1 MATIHNLGFPR
12 IGAKRELKFALE
24 SYWRGQSD
32 LAQLE
37 ATGAALR
44 RQHWAWQAG
53 LDWAPVGDFSFYDHV
68 LDMSFTLGNVPERAR
83 RHAGSAL
90 EQLFRVARG
99 RARDAGADAGAHEGH
114 AACGHA
120 HGAQKGAQEG
130 EVAAGEM
137 TKWFDTNYHYIVPE
151 LHADT
156 AFSLDASRLLAQLAE
171 AKEQGVKARPVIIG
185 PVTYLALGKTHD
197 GSDRLALLP
206 RLLPVYAQLLERLH
220 EAGAEWVQVDEPL
233 LVTDLDEAWRH
244 AFNTACRHLKGSRA
258 KLLLAAYF
266 GALGDNRCLAAHLP
280 VAGLHVDAVAGRE
293 DVQPLLGLLPAHR
306 VLSLGVIHGRNVWKS
321 DLTALLDWLEP
332 LAERLGERL
341 WLAPSCS
348 LLHVPVD
355 LAQEDRLDAGI
366 RDWLAFALQKLDE
379 LQVLGT
385 ALRQGREAV
394 RAQLQANQAALA
406 ARRASTRAHL
416 PAVQEAVRRITP
428 AMEQR
433 ASAFAQRAA
442 RQAAWLKLPAWP
454 TTTIGSFPQTAQ
466 VRHARS
472 EYKAARLDEAAY
484 RQAMR
489 AEIERAIREQEALG
503 LDVLVHGEAERNDM
517 VEYFGE
523 QLEGYAFTRFG
534 WVQSYGS
541 RCVKPPIL
549 FGDIRRPHA
558 MTLEWATWAQSLT
571 PRPVKGMLTGPVTLL
586 NWSFVRDDQPRPL
599 TCQQLALVIRE
610 EVLDLEKAG
619 IGVIQ
624 IDEPALREGLPLRR
638 QQWPAYLDWA
648 IACFRLAAN
657 GVRDETQ
664 IHTHMCY
671 SEFNDIISAIAQMD
685 ADVITI
691 EASRSDMELLDAFV
705 DFHYPNDIG
714 PGVYDIH
721 SPNLPTQEQIVQ
733 RLRQAARRI
742 PPERLWVNPDC
753 GLKTRQWPEVIG
765 ALTRMVAAAR
775 QLRQETAQKTAPAK
789 A

>member
-1 MATIHNLGFPR
+1 M
-12 IGAKRELKFALE
+12 
-24 SYWRGQSD
+24 
-32 LAQLE
+32 
-37 ATGAALR
+37 
-44 RQHWAWQAG
+44 
-53 LDWAPVGDFSFYDHV
+53 GDFSFYDHV

-120 HGAQKGAQEG
+120 HGAQ
-130 EVAAGEM
+130 
-137 TKWFDTNYHYIVPE
+137 
-151 LHADT
+151 
-156 AFSLDASRLLAQLAE
+156 

-244 AFNTACRHLKGSRA
+244 AFNAACRHLKGSRA

-293 DVQPLLGLLPAHR
+293 DVQPLLGLLPAHG

-321 DLTALLDWLEP
+321 DLTALLEP
-332 LAERLGERL
+332 LAERL
-341 WLAPSCS
+341 WLAPSCP

-394 RAQLQANQAALA
+394 RAQLQANRAALA

-442 RQAAWLKLPAWP
+442 KQAAWLKLPAWP

-599 TCQQLALVIRE
+599 TCQQLALAIRE

-671 SEFNDIISAIAQMD
+671 SEFNDIISAIARMD

>member
-1 MATIHNLGFPR
+1 M
-12 IGAKRELKFALE
+12 GA
-24 SYWRGQSD
+24 G
-32 LAQLE
+32 
-37 ATGAALR
+37 
-44 RQHWAWQAG
+44 
-53 LDWAPVGDFSFYDHV
+53 
-68 LDMSFTLGNVPERAR
+68 
-83 RHAGSAL
+83 
-90 EQLFRVARG
+90 G
-99 RARDAGADAGAHEGH
+99 RA
-114 AACGHA
+114 
-120 HGAQKGAQEG
+120 
-130 EVAAGEM
+130 AAG
-137 TKWFDTNYHYIVPE
+137 HRPGR
-151 LHADT
+151 
-156 AFSLDASRLLAQLAE
+156 SLAARLQH
-171 AKEQGVKARPVIIG
+171 G
-185 PVTYLALGKTHD
+185 
-197 GSDRLALLP
+197 
-206 RLLPVYAQLLERLH
+206 
-220 EAGAEWVQVDEPL
+220 
-233 LVTDLDEAWRH
+233 
-244 AFNTACRHLKGSRA
+244 CRHLKGSRA

-293 DVQPLLGLLPAHR
+293 DVQPLLGLLPAHG

-321 DLTALLDWLEP
+321 DLTAWLDWLEP

-341 WLAPSCS
+341 WLAPSCP

-394 RAQLQANQAALA
+394 
-406 ARRASTRAHL
+406 RAHL

-549 FGDIRRPHA
+549 SGDIRRPHA

-571 PRPVKGMLTGPVTLL
+571 PRPVKGMLTGPVTCSTGL
-586 NWSFVRDDQPRPL
+586 SCATTSRARS
-599 TCQQLALVIRE
+599 
-610 EVLDLEKAG
+610 
-619 IGVIQ
+619 
-624 IDEPALREGLPLRR
+624 PASSWR
-638 QQWPAYLDWA
+638 WP
-648 IACFRLAAN
+648 
-657 GVRDETQ
+657 
-664 IHTHMCY
+664 
-671 SEFNDIISAIAQMD
+671 SAKKCWIWKKR
-685 ADVITI
+685 
-691 EASRSDMELLDAFV
+691 ASA
-705 DFHYPNDIG
+705 
-714 PGVYDIH
+714 
-721 SPNLPTQEQIVQ
+721 
-733 RLRQAARRI
+733 
-742 PPERLWVNPDC
+742 
-753 GLKTRQWPEVIG
+753 
-765 ALTRMVAAAR
+765 
-775 QLRQETAQKTAPAK
+775 
-789 A
+789 